1 MAKTRMSFLR
11 PFTTRLVNPISRRF
25 AGWLPGFGLLTYAG
39 RKSGRQYT
47 TPLNV
52 FKRGDFYVFALTYGS
67 EVNWVRNVLAAG
79 GCELRVRGRNVRLV
93 EPELLVDPA
102 GRLVPLPVR
111 VFLRANRVTEY
122 LRMRAA

>member
-11 PFTTRLVNPISRRF
+11 PFTTRVVNPVSRRF
-25 AGWLPGFGLLTYAG
+25 AGWLPGFGLLTYTG
-39 RKSGRQYT
+39 RKSGRQYR

-52 FKRGDFYVFALTYGS
+52 FKRGNFYVFALTYGS

-79 GCELRVRGRNVRLV
+79 GCELRVRGRDVRLV

-102 GRLVPLPVR
+102 GRLMPLPVR
-111 VFLRANRVTEY
+111 LFLRLNRVTEY

>member
-11 PFTTRLVNPISRRF
+11 PFTTRVVNPISRRF
-25 AGWLPGFGLLTYAG
+25 AGWLPGFGLLTHTG
-39 RKSGRQYT
+39 RKSGRRYT

-122 LRMRAA
+122 LRIRAA

>member
-11 PFTTRLVNPISRRF
+11 PFTTRLVNPVSRRF
-25 AGWLPGFGLLTYAG
+25 AGWLPGFGLLTYTG
-39 RKSGRQYT
+39 RKSGRRYT

-52 FKRGDFYVFALTYGS
+52 FKHGSFYVFALTYGS
-67 EVNWVRNVLAAG
+67 EANWVRNVLAAG
-79 GCELRVRGRNVRLV
+79 GCEIRVRGREVRLV
-93 EPELLVDPA
+93 EPEMLVDPA

-111 VFLRANRVTEY
+111 VFLRANHVTEY

>member
-1 MAKTRMSFLR
+1 MSFLR
-11 PFTTRLVNPISRRF
+11 PFTTRFVNPLSRRF

-39 RKSGRQYT
+39 RKTGRRYT
-47 TPLNV
+47 TPINV
-52 FKRGDFYVFALTYGS
+52 FERGNLYVFALTYGS
-67 EVNWVRNVLAAG
+67 ELNWVRNVLAAG
-79 GCELRVRGRNVRLV
+79 GCEIRTRGRDIRLV

-111 VFLRANRVTEY
+111 LFLRLNRVTEY

>member
-25 AGWLPGFGLLTYAG
+25 ASWLPGFGLLTYTG
-39 RKSGRQYT
+39 RKSGRRYR

-52 FKRGDFYVFALTYGS
+52 FRRGSFYMFALTYGS

-79 GCELRVRGRNVRLV
+79 GCELRVRGHNVRLV

-111 VFLRANRVTEY
+111 VFLRLNRVTEF

>member
-25 AGWLPGFGLLTYAG
+25 AGWLPGFGLLTYIG
-39 RKSGRQYT
+39 RKSGRRYR

-52 FKRGDFYVFALTYGS
+52 FRRGSFYMFALTYGS

-79 GCELRVRGRNVRLV
+79 GCELRVRGHNVRLV

-111 VFLRANRVTEY
+111 VFLRLNRVTEF

>member
-1 MAKTRMSFLR
+1 MATTRMSFLR

-25 AGWLPGFGLLTYAG
+25 AGWLPGFGLLTCTG

-52 FKRGDFYVFALTYGS
+52 FKRGDFYAFALTYGS

-111 VFLRANRVTEY
+111 LFLRLNRVTEY